1 MSDTADND
9 PVEEDS
15 GWNIEWGKL
24 FVGYLL
30 GRQGAGKSNM
40 IKNIVRQSV
49 ESKTHAW
56 YCAMTPTRHA
66 GEFDYLDPASVVE
79 FSPEKFLSIFTQ
91 IKAYREKCAKDKKKC
106 KLSRGLLI
114 LSDTCGANQ
123 RLMFRPDFI
132 NAFICL
138 RHYGP
143 IDLIVDSQ
151 VYTGC
156 PPVFRSL
163 CTHICMWRT
172 QGSSQTKK
180 LHTFAGGMVDGGHK
194 EFRRVLNEATSE
206 DYSVLVYT
214 ANRPSFEKSYMSFVP
229 KLADDFRVTYKLPF
243 KIS

>member
-1 MSDTADND
+1 M
-9 PVEEDS
+9 ED
-15 GWNIEWGKL
+15 GWTIDWGKL
-24 FVGYLL
+24 FVCYLL
-30 GRQGAGKSNM
+30 GRQGCGKSTM
-40 IKNIVRQSV
+40 IKEIVRQSL

-66 GEFDYLDPASVVE
+66 GEFDYLDPDSVVE
-79 FSPEKFLSIFTQ
+79 FTPEKFLSIFEQ
-91 IKAYREKCAKDKKKC
+91 IKKYRERCAKDKKKPTL
-106 KLSRGLLI
+106 KRGLLI
-114 LSDTCGANQ
+114 LSDTCGSNQ
-123 RLMFRPDFI
+123 RLMFRPDFV

-163 CTHICMWRT
+163 CTPICAWRV
-172 QGSSQTKK
+172 QGSAQTKQ
-180 LHTFAGGMVDGGHK
+180 LYTFMGGMVDGGHR
-194 EFRRVLNEATSE
+194 EFRRLLNEATEE

-214 ANRPSFEKSYMSFVP
+214 ANQPTFEKSYMSFKP
-229 KLADDFRVTYKLPF
+229 DIEKDFRVRYKLPF